1 MNLTELIDLEPNIL
15 FATFCNNRI
24 KFYFEKDKIYYEV
37 RAENSWAIGG
47 YVLTISERTTPFDL
61 PDDYGLFYLFKEEVL
76 KHNESK
82 EPVEMFTYTGKESI
96 SYAASNIISLNGKVL
111 SITTNIYPAS
121 ETMVYEKIKNEA
133 VREKLLSNDSFKKI
147 LEYLK
152 EIEAQ
157 LEI

>member
-15 FATFCNNRI
+15 FATFYSNYI
-24 KFYFEKDKIYYEV
+24 KFYFEKDKIYFEV
-37 RAENSWAIGG
+37 KAEHSWAASG

-61 PDDYGLFYLFKEEVL
+61 PDKYGLFYLFKEEVL
-76 KHNESK
+76 KHSKSK
-82 EPVEMFTYTGKESI
+82 EPVEMFTSDGKESI
-96 SYAASNIISLNGKVL
+96 SCADSNIISLNGKGL
-111 SITTNIYPAS
+111 GITTNIYPAS

-152 EIEAQ
+152 EIETQ